1 RYVAHDSFVAAA
13 RKLKDND
20 GRPLWVPSMTGGAP
34 STINGHPYTVDN
46 NLAPLG
52 AGSTPAV
59 FGDIKEA
66 YLVRVV
72 NGAQT
77 LRLTERYA
85 DFLQVG
91 FLGFQRL
98 DGKVQNA
105 SAARKLEIAAV

>member
-1 RYVAHDSFVAAA
+1 MV
-13 RKLKDND
+13 
-20 GRPLWVPSMTGGAP
+20 GGVP

-46 NLAPLG
+46 SMPALAAG
-52 AGSTPAV
+52 ATPAV

-105 SAARKLEIAAV
+105 AAARKLTIAS